1 MMPKRH
7 IVFHAI
13 PVTTIVA
20 VVVIAVSGID
30 SGGDLPGLL
39 RLLVV
44 LLSAALWS
52 LLFSVAM
59 LVHVV
64 RRRYWWFLALA
75 IPLLAARVVYFSEIA
90 WGNSEDHLYLW
101 LPVEYI
107 LFYLVKHDDTKL
119 TKLGSA
125 VITAALYGLCCLA
138 CATTFRSL

>member
-1 MMPKRH
+1 M
-7 IVFHAI
+7 FHAI
-13 PVTTIVA
+13 PAITVVAIVI
-20 VVVIAVSGID
+20 IAISGID

-52 LLFSVAM
+52 LLFAVAIV
-59 LVHVV
+59 VHVV
-64 RRRYWWFLALA
+64 RKKFWWFLALA

-107 LFYLVKHDDTKL
+107 LLYLAKHSDTKL
-119 TKLGSA
+119 EKSGFT
-125 VITAALYGLCCLA
+125 VFTAALYGLCYLA
-138 CATTFRSL
+138 CATTFKLL